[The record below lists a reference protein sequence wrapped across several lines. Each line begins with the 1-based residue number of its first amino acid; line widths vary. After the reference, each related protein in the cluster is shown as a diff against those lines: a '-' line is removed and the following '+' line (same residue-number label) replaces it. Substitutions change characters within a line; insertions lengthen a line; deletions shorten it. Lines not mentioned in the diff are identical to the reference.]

1 MSAVPPVVLLMVAAK
16 GEREKAAEILKA
28 AGYAVLVAKEGQ
40 EALHWLERDAGKIDV
55 LFTDASLPGEVQGRD
70 LVARGRAKR
79 PGLSVAYTSCLS
91 EWFMRPPPDQEVHD
105 WLAGL
110 AAPRS
115 SNYRRRAAGRGP

>member
-1 MSAVPPVVLLMVAAK
+1 MPAVPPVVLLMVVEQ

-28 AGYAVLVAKEGQ
+28 AGYALLVAKDGP
-40 EALHWLERDAGKIDV
+40 EALHWLEGDAGKIDV
-55 LFTDASLPGEVQGRD
+55 LFTDSNLPGEVQGRD

-91 EWFMRPPPDQEVHD
+91 EWFMRPPPDQEVHE

-115 SNYRRRAAGRGP
+115 GHHRRRAGGRGT

>member
-1 MSAVPPVVLLMVAAK
+1 MVAAK

-79 PGLSVAYTSCLS
+79 PGLSVAYTSCLA

-115 SNYRRRAAGRGP
+115 GNSRRRAAGRGT